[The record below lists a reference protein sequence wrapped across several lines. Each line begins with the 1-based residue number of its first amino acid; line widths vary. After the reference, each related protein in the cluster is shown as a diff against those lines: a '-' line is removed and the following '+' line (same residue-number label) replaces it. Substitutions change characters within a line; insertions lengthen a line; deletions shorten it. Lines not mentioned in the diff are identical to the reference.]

1 MEEKN
6 NRMKIC
12 LISKQFYPK
21 TIGGAEVYMYE
32 IYKRIKKDNNITI
45 LTYDDV
51 DYEEAEVIFVPK
63 FHFTIS
69 SFLFSIIA
77 GLKARFGDYDIVH
90 INGYWAEFSGLFVRN
105 DIVTIHD
112 VGFLGKKG
120 ALNKIRFFILGEV
133 MKNAKRVITVSG
145 KTKEEIL
152 RHFKINEDKI
162 EVIPNGIDLEKY
174 NSENVGEE
182 IRERYG
188 INEKKIIFSFGR
200 FARNKGYEY
209 LIDAFKEVNQKLKN
223 FYLII
228 AGRAEDRKYL
238 EELEKRAKSI
248 GINNILL
255 LQNVSEDEKLS
266 LFAACDIYCQSSIA
280 EEGFGIAL
288 LEAMA
293 SGKAFVATKIFSG
306 IEHIPKEFLVE
317 SRNEKEL
324 ADKIMELLN
333 LNYKEIGM
341 KMRRRVEKYSWDN
354 TVDEI
359 LGLYGEVNKND

>member
-1 MEEKN
+1 
-6 NRMKIC
+6 MKIC

-32 IYKRIKKDNNITI
+32 IYKRIKKGNNITI

-63 FHFTIS
+63 LHFTIS

-112 VGFLGKKG
+112 VGFLEKKG
-120 ALNKIRFFILGEV
+120 VLNKIRFFILGEV
-133 MKNAKRVITVSG
+133 MNSTKKVITVSE

-174 NSENVGEE
+174 NMGEGEE
-182 IRERYG
+182 IRKRYG
-188 INEKKIIFSFGR
+188 IKEEKIIFSFGR

-209 LIDAFKEVNQKLKN
+209 LIDAFKEINQKLKN
-223 FYLII
+223 TYLII

-238 EELEKRAKSI
+238 EELEKRAE

-255 LQNVSEDEKLS
+255 LQNVTEDEKLS
-266 LFAACDIYCQSSIA
+266 LFAACDIYCQPSIA
-280 EEGFGIAL
+280 AEGFGIAL

-306 IEHIPKEFLVE
+306 IEHIPEEFLVK

-324 ADKIMELLN
+324 ADRIIELLN
-333 LNYKEIGM
+333 SSYKEIGM
-341 KMRRRVEKYSWDN
+341 EMRRKAEKYSWDN

-359 LGLYGEVNKND
+359 VKLYRKVNKND

>member
-1 MEEKN
+1 
-6 NRMKIC
+6 MKIC

-32 IYKRIKKDNNITI
+32 IYKRIKKDNDITI

-63 FHFTIS
+63 LHFTVS

-112 VGFLGKKG
+112 VGFLMKKG
-120 ALNKIRFFILGEV
+120 VLNKIRFFILGAI
-133 MKNAKRVITVSG
+133 MKSAKKVITVSW

-152 RHFKINEDKI
+152 RHFKIKEDKI
-162 EVIPNGIDLEKY
+162 EVIPNGIDLGKY
-174 NSENVGEE
+174 NSGNAGEE
-182 IRERYG
+182 IRKRYG

-223 FYLII
+223 SYLII
-228 AGRAEDRKYL
+228 AGRAEDRKYV
-238 EELEKRAKSI
+238 EELEKRAK
-248 GINNILL
+248 GINNMLL
-255 LQNVSEDEKLS
+255 LQNVSEDEKLG
-266 LFAACDIYCQSSIA
+266 LFSACDIYCQPSIA

-293 SGKAFVATKIFSG
+293 SGKAFVATKTFSG
-306 IEHIPKEFLVE
+306 IEHIPEEFLVE
-317 SRNEKEL
+317 ERNAKEL
-324 ADKIMELLN
+324 AGKIIELLN
-333 LNYKEIGM
+333 SDYKEIGM
-341 KMRRRVEKYSWDN
+341 KMRRRVENYSWDN
-354 TVDEI
+354 AVDEI
-359 LGLYGEVNKND
+359 LKLYEEVKMA

>member
-1 MEEKN
+1 
-6 NRMKIC
+6 MKIC

-63 FHFTIS
+63 IHFTIS

-120 ALNKIRFFILGEV
+120 VLNKIRFFILGAI
-133 MKNAKRVITVSG
+133 MKSAKRVITVSE

-174 NSENVGEE
+174 NLGSGEE
-182 IRERYG
+182 IRKRYG

-223 FYLII
+223 SYLII

-266 LFAACDIYCQSSIA
+266 LFAACDIYCQPSIA

-306 IEHIPKEFLVE
+306 IEHIPEEFLVE
-317 SRNEKEL
+317 ERSAKEL
-324 ADKIMELLN
+324 GDRIIQLLN
-333 LNYKEIGM
+333 LDYKEIGM
-341 KMRRRVEKYSWDN
+341 EMRRKVEKYSCDN

-359 LGLYGEVNKND
+359 LKLYREVKMT

>member
-1 MEEKN
+1 
-6 NRMKIC
+6 MKIC

-32 IYKRIKKDNNITI
+32 IYKRIKKGNNITI

-63 FHFTIS
+63 LHFTIS

-77 GLKARFGDYDIVH
+77 GLKAKFGDYDIVH
-90 INGYWAEFSGLFVRN
+90 INGYWAEFSGLFVSN
-105 DIVTIHD
+105 NIVTIHD
-112 VGFLGKKG
+112 VGFLENKRKG
-120 ALNKIRFFILGEV
+120 VLNKIRFFILGEV
-133 MKNAKRVITVSG
+133 MKSAKKVITVSE
-145 KTKEEIL
+145 KTKVEIL
-152 RHFKINEDKI
+152 RHFKFKINEDKI

-174 NSENVGEE
+174 LVGSGEE
-182 IRERYG
+182 IRKRYG
-188 INEKKIIFSFGR
+188 ITEKKIIFSFGR

-209 LIDAFKEVNQKLKN
+209 LMDAFKEVNQKLKN
-223 FYLII
+223 SYLII
-228 AGRAEDRKYL
+228 VGRTEDRKYR
-238 EELEKRAKSI
+238 EELEKRAE

-255 LQNVSEDEKLS
+255 LQNVTEDEKLS
-266 LFAACDIYCQSSIA
+266 LFAACDIFCQPSIT

-317 SRNEKEL
+317 ERNAKEL
-324 ADKIMELLN
+324 ADRIIELLN
-333 LNYKEIGM
+333 SDYKEIGM
-341 KMRRRVEKYSWDN
+341 KMRRKVEKYSWDN

-359 LGLYGEVNKND
+359 LKLYRKVNKND